1 MSTRRTVLAGLL
13 ALPWAARGAPAVASG
28 DGLFVGQGG
37 VGRKLPWSAVRLDPL
52 DNANTSY
59 FLQFTVARFPD
70 DQQVWLVHDGQQIL
84 SNSRGGDDTTWT
96 VSFQL
101 QDRATVDRLAAW
113 LGMVVPERRPLG
125 LGLRS
130 TWEATGGTTIRVT
143 LTNDGDVPVGVV
155 VGGRNRGPRD
165 NQFSFTVR
173 RGDEILPTKD
183 GGDFGGLSVV
193 RPLEPGGSTSIEAD
207 LSAWVDLAAPG
218 SFDVHGRYEAEL
230 VPGPS
235 FPDRRDQVW
244 DAAFDGDLRLDL
256 R

>member
-13 ALPWAARGAPAVASG
+13 ALPWAARGAPAVASA

-37 VGRKLPWSAVRLDPL
+37 VGRELPWSAVRLDPL
-52 DNANTSY
+52 NNGNTSY

-70 DQQVWLVHDGQQIL
+70 DQEVWLVHDGQRL
-84 SNSRGGDDTTWT
+84 VSNSRGGDAESWT

-101 QDRATVDRLAAW
+101 EDRATVDRLAAW
-113 LGMVVPERRPLG
+113 LRMEVPERRRLG
-125 LGLRS
+125 RGLRA
-130 TWEATGGTTIRVT
+130 TWERTQGTMVRIT
-143 LTNDGDVPVGVV
+143 LTNGGQAPVGVV

-165 NQFSFTVR
+165 NQFSFTVLR
-173 RGDEILPTKD
+173 DGQPLPVKE
-183 GGDFGGLSVV
+183 GFDFGGLSVV
-193 RPLEPGGSTSIEAD
+193 RALEPGGSTSVEAD
-207 LSAWVDLAAPG
+207 LLGWVDLVAPG
-218 SFDVHGRYEAEL
+218 SFVVRCRYEAEL

-244 DAAFDGDLRLDL
+244 DAAFEGELRLDL